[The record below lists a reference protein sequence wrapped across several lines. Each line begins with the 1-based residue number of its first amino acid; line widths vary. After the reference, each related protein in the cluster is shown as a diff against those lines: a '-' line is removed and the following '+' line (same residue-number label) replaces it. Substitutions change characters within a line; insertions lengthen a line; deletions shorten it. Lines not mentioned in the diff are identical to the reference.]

1 MRRTCAFAFAVLASV
16 ATVATAPQL
25 LTVHVETRLVVL
37 QATVTNRHGDRI
49 SDLDSQAFTVFEN
62 GRQQPIELFQ
72 RGDVPV
78 SVGLLIDNSRSMGP
92 LRADVE
98 AAALAFARASNPMD
112 DVFVLNFADTPR
124 LDVPF
129 TSDIRVLESGI
140 ARVDAIGGT
149 ALRDALVL
157 AEDYLREHG
166 AHDRKAL
173 VVITDGRDNASVTST
188 SDLRG
193 VVQRNQAAVFAIG
206 LFRADDPMAH
216 KGRDELDHLVEL
228 AGGRAY
234 YPASIEGIGDA
245 VQELAREIR
254 TQYTIAYTP
263 TNQALDGSYRTIQ
276 VKVTS
281 AGGASVRTRP
291 GYWATAV
298 SSAAR

>member
-1 MRRTCAFAFAVLASV
+1 MRLICALISATVASV
-16 ATVATAPQL
+16 ATVATAPQV

-37 QATVTNRHGDRI
+37 QATVTNGHGDRI
-49 SDLDSQAFTVFEN
+49 TDLESTAFSVFEN
-62 GRQQPIELFQ
+62 GRPQPIELFQ

-98 AAALAFARASNPMD
+98 AAALAFARASNPLD

-129 TSDIRVLESGI
+129 TSDERVLEAGI
-140 ARVDAIGGT
+140 ARVDSIGGT
-149 ALRDALVL
+149 ALRDAVVM
-157 AEDYLREHG
+157 AEDYLRDHG

-173 VVITDGRDNASVTST
+173 LVITDGRDNASVTSP

-193 VVQRNQAAVFAIG
+193 VVQRNQAAVFAVG
-206 LFRADDPMAH
+206 LFRADDPMAR

-228 AGGRAY
+228 AGGRAF
-234 YPASIEGIGDA
+234 YPASIDGIDAA

-263 TNQALDGSYRTIQ
+263 TNQALDGSYRSIRL
-276 VKVTS
+276 KVS
-281 AGGASVRTRP
+281 GGASVRTRP
-291 GYWATAV
+291 GYWATV
-298 SSAAR
+298 TPSAGR